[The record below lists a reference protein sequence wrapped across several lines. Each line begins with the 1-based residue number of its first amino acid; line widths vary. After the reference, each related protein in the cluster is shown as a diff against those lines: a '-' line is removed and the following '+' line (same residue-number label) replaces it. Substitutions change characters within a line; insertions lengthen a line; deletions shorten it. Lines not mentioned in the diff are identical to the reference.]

1 MLTVSR
7 LSISF
12 TTYETGWIEKQI
24 RITSDLELQVN
35 PGQVA
40 AVIGSSGSGKS
51 LLAHAILGILP
62 RNAHFTGEIHF
73 KGHPL
78 TPEKQKNLRGN
89 EIAMIPQSIGS
100 LDPLMRVGKQ
110 IERAGCLAGRKKQ
123 EVDVKGILNRF
134 HLPERIAILFP
145 FQLSGGM
152 ARRVLMA
159 VAAAG
164 NADLIIADEPLPGL
178 HEQAVSEVLSHLRK
192 LADSGKAVLLITHD
206 LVKSLKIADKVFVFY
221 AGTTVEETSA
231 GNFSGDGMKLKHP
244 YSRALW
250 DALPQN
256 GFISISG
263 SQPVISS
270 SPLGCLFV
278 DRCLMAK
285 KDCGI
290 KPPPVKPTADG
301 FVRCLYA

>member
-1 MLTVSR
+1 MLTVHN
-7 LSISF
+7 LSICF
-12 TTYETGWIEKQI
+12 TTYEAGWIEKQI

-35 PGQVA
+35 PGQVV

-51 LLAHAILGILP
+51 LLAHAVLGILP
-62 RNAHFTGEIHF
+62 QNSQYTGDILF
-73 KGHPL
+73 KGQPL
-78 TPEKQKNLRGN
+78 TPERQKNLRGK
-89 EIAMIPQSIGS
+89 EMTLIPQTIGS
-100 LDPLMRVGKQ
+100 LDPLMRVGNQ
-110 IERAGCLAGRKKQ
+110 IQRAGCLAGRKKQ
-123 EVDVKGILNRF
+123 KMDVNGILNRF
-134 HLPERIAILFP
+134 HLPDRIAGLFP

-178 HEQAVSEVLSHLRK
+178 HEQAASEVLSYLRK
-192 LADSGKAVLLITHD
+192 QADSGKAVLLITHD
-206 LVKSLKIADKVFVFY
+206 LVQSLTIADKVVVFY
-221 AGTTVEETSA
+221 AGTTVEETFA
-231 GNFSGDGMKLKHP
+231 GNFSGDGRNLKHP
-244 YSRALW
+244 YTRALW

-256 GFISISG
+256 GFTSISG
-263 SQPVISS
+263 SQPVLSA

-278 DRCLMAK
+278 DRCLMAT

-301 FVRCLYA
+301 FVRCFYA